1 MKNRREGQD
10 ATRFYNKGN
19 RHSQLK
25 IDVNS
30 KKKNNK
36 LNMGFY
42 FIFVFFL
49 FVFYRIGDIIHD

>member
-30 KKKNNK
+30 KKKNK

-42 FIFVFFL
+42 FIFVFL